1 MASLEKAIAIAVE
14 AHAGVVDKGGHPYV
28 LHPLRVMFSV
38 ESEHERIAAVLHDVV
53 EDTAWTLEQ
62 LAGEGFADEVV
73 AAIDALTKRDGEQR
87 LDAAKRARRDPIARQ
102 VKIADV
108 TDNMDISRIPEP
120 TARDHERLQEY
131 AAVIAYLRDGGP
143 N

>member
-14 AHAGVVDKGGHPYV
+14 AHAGVVDKGGQPYV

-62 LAGEGFADEVV
+62 LAGQGFAEEVV

-87 LDAAKRARRDPIARQ
+87 LDSAKRARRDPIARQ

-120 TARDHERLQEY
+120 TARDHERLEEY

-143 N
+143 A

>member
-14 AHAGVVDKGGHPYV
+14 AHAGVVDKGGQPYV

-87 LDAAKRARRDPIARQ
+87 LDSAKRARRDPIARQ

-143 N
+143 A